1 MFISLDWLTL
11 LSWLTIPDY
20 LFYTFSI
27 ALPLLGFDFLSGPGD
42 AKVASEQMKEAG
54 RARED
59 ILGFLRESLGYQK
72 DIMKW
77 QQDIYERER
86 TDTEPY
92 REASL
97 GAVADLKKM
106 FGEGYDVTK
115 EKQYQILSEASD
127 RELQKSLAKK
137 GLSLSGYGLEEEA
150 RLKTG
155 LKTSV
160 MGQRLA
166 GLGSMAGY
174 GTMGAVGQPML
185 ANMGAISQTYGNM
198 AQVPGWYASQMGNIY
213 QNFND
218 SSKQGLRSADTIFGS
233 LLGGYLGY
241 GGGAGCWVA
250 EELYGKVNYKTF
262 IIRYYVNKHKSDNSM
277 LGRFCRLYIKY
288 GRSWAFLIKNNSVIR
303 VIARMIW
310 NHLYNK
316 AIKEGNYYVFSCRI

>member
-20 LFYTFSI
+20 LVYTFSI

-155 LKTSV
+155 LKIV
-160 MGQRLA
+160 L
-166 GLGSMAGY
+166 
-174 GTMGAVGQPML
+174 
-185 ANMGAISQTYGNM
+185 
-198 AQVPGWYASQMGNIY
+198 
-213 QNFND
+213 
-218 SSKQGLRSADTIFGS
+218 SSITEIFVS
-233 LLGGYLGY
+233 L
-241 GGGAGCWVA
+241 
-250 EELYGKVNYKTF
+250 
-262 IIRYYVNKHKSDNSM
+262 
-277 LGRFCRLYIKY
+277 
-288 GRSWAFLIKNNSVIR
+288 
-303 VIARMIW
+303 
-310 NHLYNK
+310 
-316 AIKEGNYYVFSCRI
+316 